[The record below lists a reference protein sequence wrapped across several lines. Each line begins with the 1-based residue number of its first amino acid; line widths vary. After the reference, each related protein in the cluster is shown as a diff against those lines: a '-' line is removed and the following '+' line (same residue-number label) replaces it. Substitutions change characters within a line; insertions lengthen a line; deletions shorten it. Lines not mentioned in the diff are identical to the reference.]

1 MHRTALSQTSAHRRM
16 FLVTALCAV
25 NLLIGCLLLWP
36 LRRLM
41 PWDLPNFYFAGQ
53 LVASGHAGALY
64 HRAAYIPMVRQLQ
77 REDERAAS
85 RHAIYFNRPAWE
97 ALLFLPLALLSYA
110 NASRFVVA
118 ANLLLI
124 GLLVWLLPK
133 WFPSPWLTRPWLI
146 IFIPFLYSLAYG
158 QDTLLLTL
166 LVGYGLYVA
175 ARQQHVTAG
184 IILALASFKPQA
196 VFLLPIAMI
205 AARKWRML
213 GAFLSMGAALSLV
226 SFAMVGMQGFREWLD
241 LLRSPTTDF
250 GVAGMGNL
258 RSIGL
263 NLGIP
268 AMIGIAALATAAF
281 ALTLYRRPF
290 LEGACVALLMGLL
303 FSPHTYTQ
311 DYSVLAVVAVAV
323 CPVALRYAVL
333 VPWLYFVSENLALIA
348 LNLACMSG
356 IAVWPSRRG

>member
-1 MHRTALSQTSAHRRM
+1 
-16 FLVTALCAV
+16 
-25 NLLIGCLLLWP
+25 
-36 LRRLM
+36 
-41 PWDLPNFYFAGQ
+41 
-53 LVASGHAGALY
+53 
-64 HRAAYIPMVRQLQ
+64 
-77 REDERAAS
+77 
-85 RHAIYFNRPAWE
+85 
-97 ALLFLPLALLSYA
+97 
-110 NASRFVVA
+110 
-118 ANLLLI
+118 
-124 GLLVWLLPK
+124 
-133 WFPSPWLTRPWLI
+133 LI

-196 VFLLPIAMI
+196 VFLLPIAII

-311 DYSVLAVVAVAV
+311 DYSVLAVVAVSV

-356 IAVWPSRRG
+356 IAVWPNRRG